1 MKDFF
6 LWFIL
11 FLFIN
16 TYCHGQ
22 QFGTTVITHGYQLT
36 GVAPMRGEWM
46 YNMAKAIL
54 EKTGGR
60 GCICTYDKIS
70 GLFKT
75 EEGSCLN
82 GEVILLFDWAAESNI
97 NNAGFTEAAG
107 DLLFASLVR
116 GLLRQQFTLHQIH
129 FIGHS
134 RGAVVNTEAIE
145 RLITL
150 KNTYPSFRNI
160 ISVDHVTNI
169 DPHDWGILGDYT
181 DFDNHPNLNIT
192 CPSND
197 KPNNGVISW
206 SGSGFNDTYFQ
217 TNINSILNGRAVD
230 GTYNCDWSQH
240 LQGHTEI
247 QQSYI
252 TSIRTFSTGVSTPCG
267 ASGYRFSRIGGET
280 RPLTSL
286 LCDPNMHK
294 YSTEFD
300 FFDPMYI
307 ISNQLR
313 RVRGIMNGS
322 FDRQFEK
329 IDINSRTGS
338 INTIRHLPGW
348 QIVNANPVKDI
359 LSNSGIVIEA
369 VSGRSS
375 SVIHNW
381 LFVPPDVKALRIN
394 LKKSSSNTG
403 SIILKAG
410 AEMEVSF
417 RDTLDTSQD
426 LFTDVYFD
434 ISRFQGRIIKFSI
447 EVAAGSSA
455 NTFSI
460 MLKEVAFSKQIP
472 QNLPTLFLFDLSGSM
487 NERMPS
493 GVSRIEEAKAAAK
506 ATLRTMAN
514 ATNQGVSQE
523 IDIRGFSG
531 ACVSDPTFPITN
543 GFTTDFSAVE
553 NAVNRIPI
561 PNGGTPLFEA
571 IQSSRQKL
579 LQRLDQTGAKQ
590 AKLIILSDGQA
601 TCTPIRPADVYAF
614 GQYGQTTQN
623 ISTSGNPLLSSNLR
637 YYAVGFGI
645 DPGSPAE
652 RDLQY
657 LAQISGGKYLNAQN
671 QFELTRAFQ
680 KFNKIFVPKPAPALV
695 DVPAASRDVFD
706 RGVSTIYAEEYETA
720 LERCKTYVQQHP
732 EDCHG
737 IYNFA
742 LMQEAN
748 EYYKS
753 AIASFEKYLQL
764 CPGADDGIHVR
775 KQIAD
780 LKQDYEAFL
789 IFNRKVIMSDMEYL
803 DLHFKKIQNGQS
815 VALAQEFIAFIKE
828 KYSYYQNLPA
838 ILEINNRAFDS
849 ASKEVFRGLSS
860 CIETIK
866 RNSQTWDR
874 DATPV
879 LSKTYIAMER
889 LLQTF

>member
-1 MKDFF
+1 MKIIIIFLLFF
-6 LWFIL
+6 WGTS
-11 FLFIN
+11 FLFSQNQISMSQLCDYSKLVDGLPEGEKREREELYLSLLGVLKKLDTYRKNLERNKMYIDMFPGVYYHVTSLEADNIRKGIYEYPKWKMNQMIGFFEAYEVNRTLWDKGQKNNVEPHWIN
-16 TYCHGQ
+16 HFSTAEETQGNDLSVFCIG
-22 QFGTTVITHGYQLT
+22 FTSTLTTAIKAHIVYDLPRSIRFTNMQYQHTSHPNYHIIQKEYGDVDAVFDKAQKQSLT
-36 GVAPMRGEWM
+36 DLKSISPSCSSLSDNWVSNQLAPFIIKEMRGEAW
-46 YNMAKAIL
+46 
-54 EKTGGR
+54 
-60 GCICTYDKIS
+60 
-70 GLFKT
+70 
-75 EEGSCLN
+75 
-82 GEVILLFDWAAESNI
+82 I
-97 NNAGFTEAAG
+97 NANN
-107 DLLFASLVR
+107 
-116 GLLRQQFTLHQIH
+116 QN
-129 FIGHS
+129 HS
-134 RGAVVNTEAIE
+134 VN
-145 RLITL
+145 
-150 KNTYPSFRNI
+150 Y
-160 ISVDHVTNI
+160 
-169 DPHDWGILGDYT
+169 
-181 DFDNHPNLNIT
+181 
-192 CPSND
+192 
-197 KPNNGVISW
+197 NGVPL
-206 SGSGFNDTYFQ
+206 GPHPYDQNLREKFLREGKYFC
-217 TNINSILNGRAVD
+217 N
-230 GTYNCDWSQH
+230 
-240 LQGHTEI
+240 
-247 QQSYI
+247 
-252 TSIRTFSTGVSTPCG
+252 
-267 ASGYRFSRIGGET
+267 
-280 RPLTSL
+280 
-286 LCDPNMHK
+286 
-294 YSTEFD
+294 
-300 FFDPMYI
+300 
-307 ISNQLR
+307 
-313 RVRGIMNGS
+313 
-322 FDRQFEK
+322 
-329 IDINSRTGS
+329 
-338 INTIRHLPGW
+338 
-348 QIVNANPVKDI
+348 
-359 LSNSGIVIEA
+359 
-369 VSGRSS
+369 
-375 SVIHNW
+375 
-381 LFVPPDVKALRIN
+381 
-394 LKKSSSNTG
+394 
-403 SIILKAG
+403 
-410 AEMEVSF
+410 
-417 RDTLDTSQD
+417 
-426 LFTDVYFD
+426 
-434 ISRFQGRIIKFSI
+434 
-447 EVAAGSSA
+447 
-455 NTFSI
+455 
-460 MLKEVAFSKQIP
+460 
-472 QNLPTLFLFDLSGSM
+472 NLPTLFLFDLSGSM

-695 DVPAASRDVFD
+695 DVPATSRDVFD